1 MEPSASE
8 PPRPVTDSASDDLQ
22 PAFDTV
28 HLARFEF
35 SDKGTKVL
43 MVEWQPGVVDAK
55 GDADVK
61 ADAHVASQDTKAATD
76 KAGSEAPNST
86 TSDTNLKD
94 ASGWE
99 VSWPGKSTQ
108 LPAKDVDQ
116 DGAKRRVYFLL
127 PQDAPIPP
135 TVSITRIG
143 SPSITLKPL
152 PAIFPEG
159 FDVEAGTC
167 GVLHTLWAKKRLSE
181 LDGEI
186 AAEMRNNAEGI
197 GLQMVIAEREW
208 ISDTF
213 LSPPRPVAQHPITPR
228 SPIGGRL
235 GEKLKGLKLGT
246 SPEDLIPSPTGKHSM
261 KYLQQTDTNTHSKHI
276 HRQRHPITYPFPY
289 RR

>member
-1 MEPSASE
+1 MEPPSTSE
-8 PPRPVTDSASDDLQ
+8 PPRPVTESASDDLQ

-43 MVEWQPGVVDAK
+43 MVEWQPGVVDGAQ
-55 GDADVK
+55 AAV
-61 ADAHVASQDTKAATD
+61 DTKPDGKTDGDTKVDTD
-76 KAGSEAPNST
+76 KTEDSEAAPNT
-86 TSDTNLKD
+86 TAVDSKVKDT
-94 ASGWE
+94 AGWE

-108 LPAKDVDQ
+108 LPARDVDQ

-127 PQDAPIPP
+127 PHEAPIPP
-135 TVSITRIG
+135 TVSITKSG

-181 LDGEI
+181 LDREI

-213 LSPPRPVAQHPITPR
+213 LTPPRPVVQHPITPR

-235 GEKLKGLKLGT
+235 GLKLKGLKLGT
-246 SPEDLIPSPTGKHSM
+246 SPEDLIPSPTGTSLTSTSLPQINL
-261 KYLQQTDTNTHSKHI
+261 Y
-276 HRQRHPITYPFPY
+276 
-289 RR
+289 

>member
-1 MEPSASE
+1 MEPPSTSE
-8 PPRPVTDSASDDLQ
+8 PPRPVTESASDDLQ

-43 MVEWQPGVVDAK
+43 MVEWQPDAVDGAQGATDIK
-55 GDADVK
+55 EDNKTDGDAQVD
-61 ADAHVASQDTKAATD
+61 TD
-76 KAGSEAPNST
+76 KTEDSEAPVAIA
-86 TSDTNLKD
+86 SDTKVKD
-94 ASGWE
+94 TAGWE

-108 LPAKDVDQ
+108 LPARDVDQ

-127 PQDAPIPP
+127 PHEAPIPP
-135 TVSITRIG
+135 TVSITKSG

-181 LDGEI
+181 LDREI

-213 LSPPRPVAQHPITPR
+213 LTPPRPAAQHPITPR

-246 SPEDLIPSPTGKHSM
+246 SPQDLIPSPTGM
-261 KYLQQTDTNTHSKHI
+261 
-276 HRQRHPITYPFPY
+276 PFIQHDY
-289 RR
+289 FSTSLY